1 MIRPRRLLR
10 ILAPVWLASVL
21 CGCVTPPPKVEK
33 SRYDEHPLRDVPGF
47 MQGTLYQMADL
58 QNDTPFLVSGWG
70 LTVNLNATGGSTHIS
85 NNLKAFM
92 TKQLEARGFGSK
104 LNPSLEH
111 ITPGMVLDDKN
122 TAVVAVVGEIP
133 PGARKGQWFDVTVFG
148 ASDEVTSLARGRLYD
163 TPLTIGGA
171 DPIHP
176 DSPVNV
182 FASASGPIF
191 VNPALALRSGSAD
204 PAIKRGLQRGWVIGG
219 GQVTS
224 DRPLLLRLRTPE
236 NRLARTIE
244 FRVNDYFHQDKVC
257 TAFDMG
263 FCQLW
268 TPGQFSGDWEHF
280 SKIVLHLY
288 LQGGSE
294 AFARAKARDLV
305 AEARKPGAPLQ
316 DISYCLEGLGQ
327 YAMPEMS
334 AVLADPSVPPEIRF
348 AAARA
353 AAYVGDPSGAAERTL
368 FDFARD
374 NDSNFQLAAV
384 QVLGR
389 VSRSLATNRLLR
401 GLLDVDKTTVRVEA
415 YQVLAR
421 NHDPSVETHVIGS
434 NRDSTDEKF
443 VLDFVHCKGAPLIYA
458 TASGIPRIAIF
469 GPIPEIKLPLTF
481 AAMDNHLMVM
491 IASQRSAGRDVDDF
505 LSRCAPADAV
515 IQMSSTT
522 DLWRIVI
529 LRLAGADR
537 RWVGHQL
544 DFTYAE
550 VLAILQGL
558 SDERKLHVTS
568 STGQELAA
576 ALMIQQAPQSNDAID
591 RAPLLDRGRPQG
603 DNAGPR
609 LDSPPANPPA
619 PGAQG
624 RPQGPVGLAR

>member
-334 AVLADPSVPPEIRF
+334 AVLADPSVPPEMRF
-348 AAARA
+348 AVARA

-458 TASGIPRIAIF
+458 TRQGIPRIAIF
-469 GPIPEIKLPLTF
+469 GRVPELRLPLTF
-481 AAMDNHLMVM
+481 SAMDAHLM
-491 IASQRSAGRDVDDF
+491 IASGSMGREVTIFYRDMLHRDPIQMT
-505 LSRCAPADAV
+505 SPADLANV
-515 IQMSSTT
+515 IA
-522 DLWRIVI
+522 
-529 LRLAGADR
+529 RLAGQIDDGA
-537 RWVGHQL
+537 GQL